1 MNTRSLFLGAAALAG
16 LLSIPAAGGRTAPAI
31 ECTVVLA
38 SDSLA
43 RVRGID
49 VRLVAFSDTGVSLVA
64 TGTSDAQGRFRFPAV
79 PADSS
84 VYYRMEGLYAGVWQ
98 PGEPFVT
105 PPVGARLAVFDTTSS
120 ATRIAVEKLH
130 LILNPLESGI
140 AVTAIYILRNDGPI
154 YLGAPQAA
162 HDRPRVALE
171 FFLPSGAEDV
181 QVFDGS
187 LAGHRMPTERGF
199 GSLVPFYPGIDTLVF
214 GYTLPWDGKRL
225 RFPVESPYPVS
236 SLSVI
241 TMQGTAQL
249 SVEGAERVSSEEA
262 PDLVAYGRRAV
273 PAGTPVMVEVR
284 APGVG
289 RFPLSWAIVIA
300 LGVALIGG
308 AAAIAWRRRTVRP
321 AQTRSTEAGGIRSAT
336 TPDST
341 VDALVDEIAR
351 LDEEHETGSIL
362 EAEYANKR
370 RELKEKLVQALR
382 QPGEPA
388 QP

>member
-1 MNTRSLFLGAAALAG
+1 MSTRSLFLGAAAVVS
-16 LLSIPAAGGRTAPAI
+16 LLSIPAARERTAPAI
-31 ECTVVLA
+31 EGTVVLA

-43 RVRGID
+43 RVRGVD

-64 TGTSDAQGRFRFPAV
+64 TGTSDTQGRFRFPAV

-84 VYYRMEGLYAGVWQ
+84 VYYRMETLYAGVWQ
-98 PGEPFVT
+98 PGEPFVKA
-105 PPVGARLAVFDTTSS
+105 PAGARLAVFDTTSS
-120 ATRIAVEKLH
+120 AARVAVEKLH
-130 LILNPLESGI
+130 LILNPLESGV

-154 YLGAPQAA
+154 YLGAPRAA
-162 HDRPRVALE
+162 YDRPRVALE
-171 FFLPSGAEDV
+171 FFLPTGAEDV

-187 LAGHRMPTERGF
+187 LAGHRIPTQRGF

-225 RFPVESPYPVS
+225 RFPVESPYPIS

-273 PAGTPVMVEVR
+273 PAGTPVMVEIR

-321 AQTRSTEAGGIRSAT
+321 APTLPAGAGGNGSAA
-336 TPDST
+336 TPESPA
-341 VDALVDEIAR
+341 DALVDEIAR
-351 LDEEHETGSIL
+351 LDDEY
-362 EAEYANKR
+362 EAGTLPEADYVPRR
-370 RELKEKLVQALR
+370 RELKERLVQALR
-382 QPGEPA
+382 EEKGSG
-388 QP
+388 

>member
-31 ECTVVLA
+31 EGAVVLA

-43 RVRGID
+43 RIRGID

-64 TGTSDAQGRFRFPAV
+64 TGTSDAQGRFRFPTV

-171 FFLPSGAEDV
+171 FFLPPGAEDV

-249 SVEGAERVSSEEA
+249 SVEGAERVSPEEA

-284 APGVG
+284 APGAG
-289 RFPLSWAIVIA
+289 RFPLSWAIIIA
-300 LGVALIGG
+300 IGVALLG
-308 AAAIAWRRRTVRP
+308 IAGVLAFRRR
-321 AQTRSTEAGGIRSAT
+321 ARSTGRAASVG
-336 TPDST
+336 TPSET
-341 VDALVDEIAR
+341 SFIPPGSPVDALVDEIAR
-351 LDEEHETGSIL
+351 LDEEHETGSIP

-382 QPGEPA
+382 GPGEPA